1 LKIFKTKSTT
11 LSDDLFLCQVSK
23 ESDVWSEFNVPFR
36 VDFFKMATVAMETA
50 KMLKKNEKH
59 KNDHSRLLTKQK
71 LMKLDRN
78 NIHI

>member
-1 LKIFKTKSTT
+1 MPCEVVL
-11 LSDDLFLCQVSK
+11 L
-23 ESDVWSEFNVPFR
+23 R
-36 VDFFKMATVAMETA
+36 VDFFKMAAGAMEMA

-59 KNDHSRLLTKQK
+59 KNDHSRLLAEQK

>member
-1 LKIFKTKSTT
+1 MPCEVVL
-11 LSDDLFLCQVSK
+11 L
-23 ESDVWSEFNVPFR
+23 R
-36 VDFFKMATVAMETA
+36 VNFFKMAAVAMETA

-59 KNDHSRLLTKQK
+59 KNDHSRLLAEQK